1 MRKSYFFIF
10 VLAGFVLING
20 QPSWTTLN
28 PYPTANDLYS
38 GSVLGV
44 NKFLALSNYG
54 QCFLSTDGG
63 VNWDITIFDTT
74 ESIFRNLLHR

>member
-44 NKFLALSNYG
+44 NKFLALSN
-54 QCFLSTDGG
+54 
-63 VNWDITIFDTT
+63 
-74 ESIFRNLLHR
+74 